1 MKSVRV
7 FAPATVANLAV
18 GYDIL
23 GLAIQS
29 PGDEVIIREGTRP
42 GLHITEITG
51 DGGKLPKEILKNTA
65 GYAAMQLLKKL
76 GKEHVALEMQ
86 IHKKMEMGTGLG
98 SSAASAVA
106 GVYGVNAFLD
116 FPLTKKEILR
126 FAVEGEQIADGAFH
140 GDNVAPSL
148 LGGIVL
154 VRSNEEMDVIE
165 LPVPE
170 NLFLAM
176 VYPHIEILTSESR
189 AILSDQVQMKD
200 FIGQTGNIAAFTSAL
215 YTSDYA
221 MLGRS
226 LQDLVIEPQRAQL
239 IPEFYAL
246 KNISLEHGA
255 LGFSISGAGPS
266 MFALCDHKETADKIS
281 IAQKTHMDKMGIT
294 SDCFTS
300 PINTTGAYLID

>member
-1 MKSVRV
+1 MKSIRV
-7 FAPATVANLAV
+7 FAPATVGNLAV

-23 GLAIQS
+23 GVALES
-29 PGDEVIIREGTRP
+29 PGDEVVIKEGYRP
-42 GLHITEITG
+42 GLFITEISG
-51 DGGKLPKEILKNTA
+51 DSGKLTRDILKNTA
-65 GYAAMQLLKKL
+65 GYAARQLLKKL
-76 GKEHVALEMQ
+76 GLEDMPLEME
-86 IHKKMEMGTGLG
+86 IHKKMKMGTGLG

-116 FPLTKKEILR
+116 FPFTKKEILR

-140 GDNVAPSL
+140 ADNVAPSL

-154 VRSNEEMDVIE
+154 IRSNEEMDIIE

-170 NLFLAM
+170 NLCLAM

-189 AILSDQVQMKD
+189 AILKDTVALND

-239 IPEFYAL
+239 IPDFYKL
-246 KNISLEHGA
+246 KDIAESAGA

-266 MFALCDHKETADKIS
+266 MFALCDNMETAEKITMS
-281 IAQKTHMDKMGIT
+281 NKRYLDSVGIA

-300 PINTTGAYLID
+300 GINTKGAYLIN